1 MLSNTCAGIENLYTR
16 AKNVRIVVREGG
28 TVENTNDEEE
38 ETGEVPRTGFIREE
52 EEVQIVYV
60 DSMYDGSMFGRVE
73 AGTKYGKM
81 D

>member
-1 MLSNTCAGIENLYTR
+1 M
-16 AKNVRIVVREGG
+16 RIVVRHGG
-28 TVENTNDEEE
+28 IVENTNDEEE
-38 ETGEVPRTGFIREE
+38 GTGEVRRTNFVREE
-52 EEVQIVYV
+52 EEVQMVYV

>member
-1 MLSNTCAGIENLYTR
+1 MLSNTCAGIENRYTR
-16 AKNVRIVVREGG
+16 AKNVRILVREGG

-38 ETGEVPRTGFIREE
+38 GTREVRRTDFIREE
-52 EEVQIVYV
+52 EEVQMVYV

-73 AGTKYGKM
+73 AGMKYGKM

>member
-1 MLSNTCAGIENLYTR
+1 M
-16 AKNVRIVVREGG
+16 
-28 TVENTNDEEE
+28 ENTNDEEE
-38 ETGEVPRTGFIREE
+38 GTGEVRRTGFIREE